1 MRRLKFQSLRT
12 VNFKIDFAASCCAAP
27 SPSAIRFAANHC
39 KEKTLGIAL
48 TLQEYLNDSH
58 MAYEVTSH
66 KKTDC
71 SAKTAEVSHVP
82 AANIHSHV
90 KRSYRCDTADP

>member
-12 VNFKIDFAASCCAAP
+12 VNPKIDFAASCSDAP
-27 SPSAIRFAANHC
+27 SLSARKFAVNRC
-39 KEKTLGIAL
+39 KGGKTMGIAL

-58 MAYEVTSH
+58 IAYEVTSH
-66 KKTDC
+66 KETDC

-82 AANIHSHV
+82 ADQLA
-90 KRSYRCDTADP
+90 